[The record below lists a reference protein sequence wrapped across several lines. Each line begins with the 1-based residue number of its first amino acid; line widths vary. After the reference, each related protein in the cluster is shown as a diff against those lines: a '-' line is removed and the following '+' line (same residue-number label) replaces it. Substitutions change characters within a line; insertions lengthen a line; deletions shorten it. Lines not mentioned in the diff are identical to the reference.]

1 MAIFKI
7 ESNKAEQLSLLK
19 DGFGNEFKL
28 RDFFAENLEEILGV
42 RFLENEYQTTD
53 GRIDT
58 LGIDESNSP
67 VIIEYKWHENKEIF
81 TQGLSYLGWLLK
93 NKREFELLVQHKL
106 GREIDVIWDNPRV
119 ILIAQG
125 FDKRTREAAPTH
137 QRVELKTYSLYE
149 GNVLN
154 IENEYSPQSE
164 KRRIPKRKEDNREVE
179 TEYNLKYHL
188 NIATPE
194 MQKAFLALEE
204 QLLQLPEVEEVAGQK
219 TGITYRTTKSFTRLE
234 FKGPWIQLLLRDPVY
249 AIDYKGIVRDVT
261 THRWGFRGVIKF
273 TPDSDVNYIFNL
285 VKASYESTL

>member
-7 ESNKAEQLSLLK
+7 DTKKVQQLSLK
-19 DGFGNEFKL
+19 TEGFGNEFNL

-42 RFLENEYQTTD
+42 RFLEKEYPTTD

-58 LGIDESNSP
+58 LGIDENNSP

-81 TQGLSYLGWLLK
+81 TQSLSYLGWLLK
-93 NKREFELLVQHKL
+93 NKREFELLVQNKL
-106 GREIDVIWDNPRV
+106 GKEMDVIWDNPRV

-154 IENEYSPQSE
+154 IENEYSPRPE
-164 KRRIPKRKEDNREVE
+164 KKRITKKEKEE
-179 TEYNLKYHL
+179 TEYNLDYHL
-188 NIATPE
+188 DIATPE
-194 MQKAFLALEE
+194 MQKAFLTLQEK
-204 QLLQLPEVEEVAGQK
+204 LLQLPSVEEVAGQK

-234 FKGPWIQLLLRDPVY
+234 FKGAWIQLLLRDPSY
-249 AIDYKGIVRDVT
+249 EGDSKGIVRDVT
-261 THRWGFRGVIKF
+261 THRWGFRGVVKF
-273 TPDSDVNYIFNL
+273 TPESDIDYIFSL